1 MFEEISPS
9 AAFDALKNNEKAQL
23 IDCRTQA
30 EWAYVGTP
38 DLSGINKQLACLEW
52 QSIDGQPNADFVE
65 QIAAHFETDTPIYI
79 ICRSGAR
86 SASACAALAHRGFTT
101 LFNVTGGFEGDPNG
115 DGHRGS
121 VNGWK
126 HAGLPWRQG

>member
-1 MFEEISPS
+1 MFDEISPQ
-9 AAFDALKNNEKAQL
+9 AAYEALKADEKAQL

-38 DLSGINKQLACLEW
+38 DLSPIDKQLACLEW
-52 QSIDGQPNADFVE
+52 QSIEGRPNAEFVD
-65 QIAAHFETDTPIYI
+65 QIATHFEPDTPIYI

-86 SASACAALAHRGFTT
+86 SALACAALAQRGFTT
-101 LFNVTGGFEGDPNG
+101 LFNVTSGFEGDPNG
-115 DGHRGS
+115 DGRRGS

-126 HAGLPWRQG
+126 HAGLPWRQS